1 VWRDYLNLSYEMDI
15 VDLIERLIALFG
27 KMDSF
32 DIDPDNRKIL
42 LEESE

>member
-1 VWRDYLNLSYEMDI
+1 MD
-15 VDLIERLIALFG
+15 VVELLDKLTSLFS

-32 DIDPDNRKIL
+32 DIDPDNKKIL